1 MQTNL
6 LQADVENRGI
16 VLDPRTKMVV
26 LMTIAIFV
34 LGGAGG
40 DIFTA
45 YLPCFCTLPF
55 LMFLTA
61 GRWRTALTFAV
72 IYTVSYTA
80 FWYLGPRTEG
90 LANFLILA
98 VCGILSRFYPS
109 IMAGAYLIETTT
121 VSEFSAAMSR
131 MHVSEKISIP
141 LCVMFR
147 FFPTVADEFASI
159 NAAMRMRDIR
169 LMGKNAGK
177 MIEYRIV
184 PLMVCS
190 AKIGEELNAAAITRG
205 LGGEVHRT
213 NVCKIGFHVQDVV
226 FLLLCLIPYVLWILE
241 LTGMVFVSGGAV

>member
-1 MQTNL
+1 MQTGL
-6 LQADVENRGI
+6 FQADVEHRGL
-16 VLDPRTKMVV
+16 VFDPRTKLVV

-45 YLPCFCTLPF
+45 FLPCFCALP
-55 LMFLTA
+55 LLLLLTA
-61 GRWRTALTFAV
+61 KRWRTALVFAV
-72 IYTVSYTA
+72 VYAVAYGT
-80 FWYLGPRTEG
+80 FWYWGPRTEG
-90 LANFLILA
+90 LPNFLILA

-109 IMAGAYLIETTT
+109 VMAGAYLIGTTT

-169 LMGKNAGK
+169 LLGRNAGK

-205 LGGEVHRT
+205 LGGEVRRT
-213 NVCKIGFHVQDVV
+213 NVCRIGFHAQDYL

-241 LTGMVFVSGGAV
+241 MVGVTFLQGGVQ

>member
-45 YLPCFCTLPF
+45 YLPYFCALPF